1 MILSDAP
8 ASLCWAGWRFPLKLV
23 FAIAAAL
30 LPMATLAS
38 PLQEAWPSS
47 DSSGKTVVDDRLSIN
62 SRFAD
67 LDAYL
72 AHLRRRSAIDGAWYR
87 EIRPGVYELQTGG
100 NLRLDGGEKTKRV
113 FTRDELARKFGF
125 QP

>member
-1 MILSDAP
+1 
-8 ASLCWAGWRFPLKLV
+8 LKLV
-23 FAIAAAL
+23 IAAAAAL
-30 LPMATLAS
+30 LPMAPLA
-38 PLQEAWPSS
+38 PPHDEARPSS
-47 DSSGKTVVDDRLSIN
+47 GSSGKTVVDDRFSIS

-72 AHLRRRSAIDGAWYR
+72 AHLRRQSAIDGAWYR

-100 NLRLDGGEKTKRV
+100 NLRLDRGEKTKRV
-113 FTRDELARKFGF
+113 FTRDELERKFGF

>member
-1 MILSDAP
+1 MALSDAP
-8 ASLCWAGWRFPLKLV
+8 TSLCWAGWRFPLKLV

-30 LPMATLAS
+30 APMAPLA
-38 PLQEAWPSS
+38 PQHDEARPSS

-62 SRFAD
+62 NRFAD

-100 NLRLDGGEKTKRV
+100 NLRLDVPATGKRI
-113 FTRDELARKFGF
+113 FTREELEKMFGF
-125 QP
+125 SK